1 MRIALIATLAT
12 AAACLVAVAPG
23 FGRSSVAV
31 DGQLVGSVGPGFV
44 ISVKDANGTNVT
56 HLDPGTY
63 TLLVHDLSTEHNF
76 HLSGPGVNVATDVID
91 SGDQTFTITLTDG
104 VYNFNCDAHPTLMK
118 GAFAV
123 GTATLPSPPP
133 PPPPPP
139 PSPSPRQPR
148 PLTFRVGPGRTIAV
162 PTKLVAGPYALTV
175 QDSTAADDLHLKG
188 PGVDR
193 KTGVAFK
200 GKVRWNVKLRKGTYR
215 AFSDA
220 HSTTLKR
227 TITVR

>member
-1 MRIALIATLAT
+1 MRGMRIALLAT
-12 AAACLVAVAPG
+12 VAACLVAVAPI
-23 FGRSSVAV
+23 FAHSRTAA

-44 ISVKDANGTNVT
+44 ISVKDSNGANVT

-63 TLLVHDLSTEHNF
+63 TLLVHDLSAEHNF
-76 HLSGPGVNVATDVID
+76 HLAGPGVNVLTDVLD

-123 GTATLPSPPP
+123 GSATLPPTTTTSSTTPA
-133 PPPPPP
+133 
-139 PSPSPRQPR
+139 PRPPR
-148 PLTFRVGPGRTIAV
+148 PLTLRVGPGRTIAT
-162 PTKLVAGPYALTV
+162 PTKLTAGRYAITV
-175 QDSTAADDLHLKG
+175 QDSTASDDLHLQG
-188 PGVDR
+188 PTVNK

-200 GKVRWNVKLRKGTYR
+200 GKVKWNVTLRKGTYR

-220 HSTTLKR
+220 HKTLSKK
-227 TITVR
+227 ITVA